1 MVRFINLFKL
11 VYLYRLTDEIE
22 ARTDVRSQGMH
33 GFYSNLLTKNV
44 AMGGDVEGSALSA
57 YTAGSQRQSK
67 MSSSSASGDQDPV
80 VPNSE
85 ITTSNDSIV
94 DHGVKRKFSESDHDA
109 ERHVK
114 GSVNSVVQ
122 EKSASLD
129 LSTSHSNSE
138 ILTSTVPNSA
148 PPAALATSKDEII
161 SSARQRFLDRKSASS
176 T

>member
-1 MVRFINLFKL
+1 V
-11 VYLYRLTDEIE
+11 YRLTDEIE

-67 MSSSSASGDQDPV
+67 MSSCSAKGDKDPV

-85 ITTSNDSIV
+85 NTTSNESTA
-94 DHGVKRKFSESDHDA
+94 DHGAKRKFSES
-109 ERHVK
+109 ERDTEGNEK
-114 GSVNSVVQ
+114 GSVNSIVQ
-122 EKSASLD
+122 EKAMISASLE
-129 LSTSHSNSE
+129 LSSSHSNSE
-138 ILTSTVPNSA
+138 TISSNASNSA
-148 PPAALATSKDEII
+148 PHAALSASKDEII